1 MLIGF
6 PSTNFFQKST
16 ELRCAFDPFDRVFVG
31 VEIGLSTALLLP
43 PPPSY
48 IDESLATGY
57 GKSLDL
63 AGIHISASDHLL
75 GFRQLRGIMA
85 LVVLLV
91 HIEPVDSAF
100 LFHFLQLKVAKDLL
114 WNKG

>member
-1 MLIGF
+1 MGIE
-6 PSTNFFQKST
+6 K
-16 ELRCAFDPFDRVFVG
+16 
-31 VEIGLSTALLLP
+31 GLSTTLLLP

-48 IDESLATGY
+48 IDESLATCY

-75 GFRQLRGIMA
+75 RLRQLRGIMA

-91 HIEPVDSAF
+91 HIESVDSAF
-100 LFHFLQLKVAKDLL
+100 LFYLLQLKVAEDLL
-114 WNKG
+114 RNKG